1 MAASQ
6 NGVDAVSDQ
15 DGALEGTK
23 QADLLRGGA
32 GDDVLNGY
40 EGDDTLQGGDGND
53 TLFGDAGHNVLEGGR
68 GDDSLVGGVDGDLYL
83 FNLGDGNDVISDNAL
98 EKRNEAD
105 ANPAYRDEL
114 RFGAGIS
121 PQDIELLHVGNDLV
135 LQHGNG
141 EDSVTI
147 QNWFVDK
154 RYWVEQIRFADGT
167 LWTID
172 DLAQRVIVQTGTDRK
187 ETMSGWMGKDH
198 LIGLAGNDTLN
209 GREGDDW
216 LEGGAGNDKLLG
228 GAGNDTLQGG
238 DGDDWLEGGSG
249 RNVLEG
255 GNGNDTLIG
264 GADADIYIFNLGD
277 GADLIRDAGGA
288 DVSVQ
293 DEIRFGAGILAK
305 DITVIRQGTN
315 LVLTHANGSDRLVV
329 EGYFASLA
337 SRIERIAFADG
348 TVWTQADIRI
358 TTTGTDGDD
367 TLEGWDGSDILIG
380 GAGNDVLIGHGGA
393 DTLIGG
399 AGSDTLHG
407 GAGADVYVFKRGH
420 GHDVIA
426 AHGVDVAMTL
436 QDEIRFGAGIAI
448 GDIHVERVG
457 DDIVL
462 AHLNGADSVTIQGG
476 FSVEHGWQGRIV
488 FADGCVWK
496 GDELEQ
502 RVVEVIAGSDEDEA
516 LQGSAEDNF
525 IDGGAG
531 NDTLVGAGG
540 NDTLKGGSGNDFL
553 MGSTGR
559 DVFVFGLGDGRDTVN
574 YGVAVAK
581 LAMYSKGDQIR
592 FLEGIRTSDISVYAV
607 GKDLI
612 LQHVNGVDS
621 ITVKNGAV
629 EKTGWAGEVVFA
641 DGTAW
646 SAADAL
652 AKAVA
657 ATGTPGDDQIKGGK
671 GDELLDGGAGND
683 TILGGGGNDTLKGG
697 AGNDVISSAGGGS
710 SVLEGGK
717 GDDTLT
723 GGGQSDIYIFNLGDG
738 NDVVIN
744 GSVGVDIKHYSEIRF
759 GAGIAEADVKVV
771 RAGNDVLL
779 KHINGQDS
787 IVIRNWFLGEVNW
800 ISKVVFTGG
809 VSWTG
814 LQINQWSSG
823 IVVGGAGNDALT
835 GGAGNDLLDGGD
847 GDDTLIGGGGN
858 DTLKGGAGNDVL
870 ISGGSGVN
878 LLEGGKGDDTLKG
891 GSANDIYIFNLGDG
905 RDVIINNSVSVG
917 IAHHSEIRFGAGI
930 VAADIQVARSGDDII
945 LQHVNGAD
953 AIVIQGWFAATAA
966 QVGSVVFASGVSW
979 TAAQIVQ
986 FSQGIFIGGSG
997 SDTVRGGKGNDL
1009 LDGGD
1014 GDDTLIGG
1022 GGNDTLKGGAGND
1035 VLIAGG
1041 SGTAILEG
1049 GKGDDTLQGG
1059 ADNNIYIFNLG
1070 DGHDVVVNNALNV
1083 AVGVSSEIRLG
1094 AGISANDIRVVQV
1107 GSDLVLRHVNGVDS
1121 ITIQGWF
1128 LGEAHWVGGVKFA
1141 DGAVWTAA
1149 QLNQRGT
1156 GVVIGG
1162 SGSDVLQGGG
1172 KDNLLDGGDG
1182 DDTLIG
1188 GNGKDTLKGGAGN
1201 DVLISGASS
1210 VSILE
1215 GGKGNDTLKGGGDR
1229 DIYIFN
1235 VGDGQDLIINNSLG
1249 VNVNHQSEIRLG
1261 VGIAVTDIV
1270 VVQIG
1275 DDLVLQ
1281 HVNGQDAVR
1290 IQGWFVSAAAQV
1302 GSVVFAGGAV
1312 WSAVEL
1318 TQRSQGIF
1326 IGGSGSDAFSG
1337 LKGRDN
1343 LLDGGDGDDT
1353 LIGGNG
1359 KDTLKGGAGNDV
1371 LISGGGSVSIL
1382 EGGKGNDTLKGGG
1395 SQDIYVFNLGDG
1407 GDVIINNSVSVNVS
1421 HQSEIRFGVG
1431 IVAADITVVQVGA
1444 DLVLRHVNG
1453 VDSVLVQG
1461 WFSSAAAQVGSVVFA
1476 DGVAW
1481 SAVQINQWATGVYI
1495 GTDGNDTLIGRGGK
1509 DTLRGG
1515 AGDDLLISAGGG
1527 IAVLEG
1533 GRGNDILKGNAG
1545 SNTYIFNLGDGQ
1557 DVIIHNELGVSL
1569 SLHGEIRFGVGIA
1582 VTDIVVA
1589 RSGDDILFQHVN
1601 GKDSIL
1607 VRNWFVGEGHRIE
1620 RAVFANGDNW
1630 NALQIEQRS
1639 QGIYIGTAGNDSL
1652 QGGKGNDLLDGGEGN
1667 DTLVGGGGA
1676 DTLLGGGGNDI
1687 LISAGGGVSIL
1698 DGGKGNDTLR
1708 GGGDKDIYRFNLGD
1722 GQDIIVNSPT
1732 LQTQSAHNEIRF
1744 GVNIVASDIR
1754 VARSGNDIVLSHIN
1768 GSDSILIR
1776 DWYLSE
1782 GNWISQAVFA
1792 DGVVWSAYQID
1803 QWGIGVVT
1811 GTNGDDTLMGGGV
1824 SGVTRFEGG
1833 KGNDTLIGGDGKDIF
1848 IFNLGD
1854 GQDVIHYGA
1863 NNGNLSVFSAGDELR
1878 FGVGISV
1885 TDILVIRS
1893 GDDILLKHING
1904 VDSVT
1909 IKGGFTDKA
1918 PQWGGSVVFANG
1930 TAWTVSEL
1938 IKYVAV
1944 TVNGTDGNDT
1954 LYGYQGNDLLEGQ
1967 GGNDLLSGGDG
1978 DDSLFGGSGNDTL
1991 SGGNGNDLLEGG
2003 DGFDVLNGDV
2013 GNDTLRGGIGN
2024 DTLTGGTG
2032 ADLIEGGDGDD
2043 VIYGGDTAYNGNF
2056 SDDARYYPATHHY
2069 QGAEKD
2075 TLRGG
2080 AGNDR
2085 IEAGNWW
2092 SYDHTFEGGAGDDTL
2107 VGSFARDLYLFNVGD
2122 GNDLIIDKAG
2132 PNNATSKDV
2141 DFRDEL
2147 RFGPDIQEADIQVVR
2162 VGNDLVFQHVNGQDS
2177 VTVKD
2182 WFNSSASDVNWIE
2195 RITFASTGAEW
2206 GIDDLKKRALK
2217 REGTAGNDTLYGW
2230 SGQDSLIGGEGNDV
2244 LNGGAGNDTLEG
2256 GIGNDTLNGGEGNDT
2271 YRFGRGDGV
2280 DLVQDSGGQDALE
2293 FDKGVNADQLWFR
2306 RQNNSLEVSVI
2317 GGGDK
2322 VVVDNW
2328 FGNAANQLE
2337 TIRSGDGKA
2346 LAASQVQALV
2356 TAMAAFNPPAA
2367 GQMTLPADYQ
2377 AGLQTVMASSWK

>member
-1 MAASQ
+1 M
-6 NGVDAVSDQ
+6 DAVSDQ
-15 DGALEGTK
+15 DGVLEGTK

-105 ANPAYRDEL
+105 VNPAYRDEL

-255 GNGNDTLIG
+255 GKGNDTLIG

-305 DITVIRQGTN
+305 DVTVIRQGVN

-393 DTLIGG
+393 DTFIGG

-407 GAGADVYVFKRGH
+407 GAGADVYVFERGH

-426 AHGVDVAMTL
+426 AHGVDVAVTL

-488 FADGCVWK
+488 FADGSVWK

-540 NDTLKGGSGNDFL
+540 NDTLKGGTGNDFL

-592 FLEGIRTSDISVYAV
+592 FLEGIRASDISVYAV

-612 LQHVNGVDS
+612 LQHANGADS
-621 ITVKNGAV
+621 ITIKNGAV
-629 EKTGWAGEVVFA
+629 DKTGWAGEVAFA
-641 DGTAW
+641 DGTTW

-738 NDVVIN
+738 NDVIIN

-787 IVIRNWFLGEVNW
+787 ILIRNWFLGEVNW
-800 ISKVVFTGG
+800 ISKVAFSGG

-835 GGAGNDLLDGGD
+835 GSAGNDLLDGGD

-870 ISGGSGVN
+870 ISAGSGVN

-945 LQHVNGAD
+945 LQHANGAD

-1083 AVGVSSEIRLG
+1083 AGGVSSEIRLG

-1121 ITIQGWF
+1121 IAIQGWF

-1201 DVLISGASS
+1201 DVLISGAGS

-1235 VGDGQDLIINNSLG
+1235 VGDGQDLIINNSLS

-1281 HVNGQDAVR
+1281 HVNGKDAVR

-1326 IGGSGSDAFSG
+1326 IGGSGSDALSG

-1407 GDVIINNSVSVNVS
+1407 GDVIINNSVSVNVN
-1421 HQSEIRFGVG
+1421 HQSEIRFGAG

-1495 GTDGNDTLIGRGGK
+1495 GTDGNDTLTGRGGK

-1515 AGDDLLISAGGG
+1515 AGDDVLISGGGVTILEGGKGNDTLKGGNGQDIYVFNLGDGGDVIINNAVNVSVNHQSEIRFGAGISVTDIVVVQVGADLLLRHVNGVDSVLVQGWFSSALAQVGSVVFAGGAVWSAAQLTQWATGSYVGTDGNDTLIGRGGKDTLLGGKGDDVLISGGGVTILDGGKGNDTLKGGNGQDIYVFNLGDGGDVIINNAMSVNVNHQSEIRFGIGISVTDITVVQVGADLVLRHANGTDSIRVQGWFSNAAAQVGSVVFAGGEIWSAVQLTQWASGVYIGTDGNDTLTGRGGKDTLRGGAGDDVLISGGGG

-1533 GRGNDILKGNAG
+1533 GRGNDVLKGNAET
-1545 SNTYIFNLGDGQ
+1545 NTYIFNLGDGQ
-1557 DVIIHNELGVSL
+1557 DVIVQNELGVSL

-1582 VTDIVVA
+1582 VTDIVVT
-1589 RSGDDILFQHVN
+1589 RSGDDILFQHIN

-1630 NALQIEQRS
+1630 NTLQIEQRS
-1639 QGIYIGTAGNDSL
+1639 LGIYIGTAGNDSL
-1652 QGGKGNDLLDGGEGN
+1652 QGGKGNDLLDGGEGS

-1676 DTLLGGGGNDI
+1676 DTLLGGGGNDV

-1732 LQTQSAHNEIRF
+1732 IQTQSAHNEIRF

-1754 VARSGNDIVLSHIN
+1754 VARSGNDIVLRHIN

-1782 GNWISQAVFA
+1782 GNWISQVVFA
-1792 DGVVWSAYQID
+1792 DGVVWSAHQID

-1904 VDSVT
+1904 VDSIT

-1918 PQWGGSVVFANG
+1918 QWGGSVVFANG

-1954 LYGYQGNDLLEGQ
+1954 LNGAKGNDVIFGL
-1967 GGNDLLSGGDG
+1967 GGNDSLSGGDG
-1978 DDSLFGGSGNDTL
+1978 NDSLFGGSGNDTL
-1991 SGGNGNDLLEGG
+1991 NGGDGNDLLEGG
-2003 DGFDVLNGDV
+2003 DGYDVLNGDA
-2013 GNDTLRGGIGN
+2013 GDDTLRGGIGN
-2024 DTLTGGTG
+2024 DTLIGGVG
-2032 ADLIEGGDGDD
+2032 NDLIEGGDGDD
-2043 VIYGGDTAYNGNF
+2043 VIDGGNPAVSGWR
-2056 SDDARYYPATHHY
+2056 SDVPY
-2069 QGAEKD
+2069 
-2075 TLRGG
+2075 
-2080 AGNDR
+2080 
-2085 IEAGNWW
+2085 EAA
-2092 SYDHTFEGGAGDDTL
+2092 YDHFLG
-2107 VGSFARDLYLFNVGD
+2107 
-2122 GNDLIIDKAG
+2122 
-2132 PNNATSKDV
+2132 
-2141 DFRDEL
+2141 
-2147 RFGPDIQEADIQVVR
+2147 
-2162 VGNDLVFQHVNGQDS
+2162 
-2177 VTVKD
+2177 
-2182 WFNSSASDVNWIE
+2182 
-2195 RITFASTGAEW
+2195 
-2206 GIDDLKKRALK
+2206 
-2217 REGTAGNDTLYGW
+2217 
-2230 SGQDSLIGGEGNDV
+2230 
-2244 LNGGAGNDTLEG
+2244 
-2256 GIGNDTLNGGEGNDT
+2256 
-2271 YRFGRGDGV
+2271 
-2280 DLVQDSGGQDALE
+2280 
-2293 FDKGVNADQLWFR
+2293 
-2306 RQNNSLEVSVI
+2306 
-2317 GGGDK
+2317 
-2322 VVVDNW
+2322 
-2328 FGNAANQLE
+2328 
-2337 TIRSGDGKA
+2337 
-2346 LAASQVQALV
+2346 
-2356 TAMAAFNPPAA
+2356 
-2367 GQMTLPADYQ
+2367 
-2377 AGLQTVMASSWK
+2377 